1 MFLFMWGWLE
11 SCGGVAT
18 RLERR
23 LPGYP
28 LGRAQLAKL
37 PRIAASRKRWRF
49 SEGRSGA
56 SKGGRRINNP
66 PQVNNLPRE
75 HPQPRL
81 GNSPRH
87 ATNLIDSS
95 TKKHILTAAD
105 LGP

>member
-1 MFLFMWGWLE
+1 MFLLMWGRLE
-11 SCGGVAT
+11 SCGGLAT
-18 RLERR
+18 RVERR

-56 SKGGRRINNP
+56 SKGGRRINN
-66 PQVNNLPRE
+66 LPRE

-87 ATNLIDSS
+87 ATNLI
-95 TKKHILTAAD
+95 
-105 LGP
+105 